1 MCTKLRYASANTVLD
16 ANGSGWRSMASV
28 LITALLSLIVSLPL
42 LAHHGNAA
50 YESKTLTL
58 KGTVT
63 AWLWTNPHV
72 LLKFDMKD
80 DNGNLVHW
88 VGELVA
94 PSNMI
99 NFGFTAGTLK
109 PGDEIT
115 IVTSE
120 VAKSGAPIARLAQI
134 VLANGQVMKTAG
146 KYDGNAFAR
155 RDHEANAV
163 K

>member
-1 MCTKLRYASANTVLD
+1 MNARTTPALFV
-16 ANGSGWRSMASV
+16 
-28 LITALLSLIVSLPL
+28 TAFLFAACLPA

-50 YESKTLTL
+50 YEAKTLTL

-72 LLKFDMKD
+72 LLKLDVKND
-80 DNGNLVHW
+80 DGNIAHW

-94 PSNMI
+94 PSNMV

-115 IVTSE
+115 IVTSD
-120 VAKSGAPIARLAQI
+120 VARSGASIARLAQI
-134 VLANGQVMKTAG
+134 VLPNGQIMKTAG
-146 KYDGNAFAR
+146 KYDGNAAAR
-155 RDHEANAV
+155 KDHEANSV

>member
-1 MCTKLRYASANTVLD
+1 MDNSSVRNARRQFLKFLAASFLVAAFLP
-16 ANGSGWRSMASV
+16 
-28 LITALLSLIVSLPL
+28 LIALPL
-42 LAHHGNAA
+42 LAHHGNAT
-50 YESKTLTL
+50 YEGKTVTL

-72 LLKFDMKD
+72 LLKLDVKD
-80 DNGNLVHW
+80 DGGNIVHW

-115 IVTSE
+115 IVTSD

-134 VLANGQVMKTAG
+134 VLPNGQIMKTAG

-155 RDHEANAV
+155 RDHQANAA

>member
-1 MCTKLRYASANTVLD
+1 MNANVKSIVL
-16 ANGSGWRSMASV
+16 V
-28 LITALLSLIVSLPL
+28 TIVLSLIACLPL

-50 YESKTLTL
+50 YEVKTVTL

-72 LLKFDMKD
+72 LLKLDVKD
-80 DNGNLVHW
+80 DGGNIVHW

-109 PGDEIT
+109 PGEEIT
-115 IVTSE
+115 IVTSD
-120 VAKSGAPIARLAQI
+120 VARSGAPIARLAQI
-134 VLANGQVMKTAG
+134 VLPNGQIMKTAG

>member
-1 MCTKLRYASANTVLD
+1 VTDRLKVTV
-16 ANGSGWRSMASV
+16 
-28 LITALLSLIVSLPL
+28 ITVLLSLIISVSVF
-42 LAHHGNAA
+42 AHHGNAA
-50 YESKTLTL
+50 YEAKTVTL

-72 LLKFDMKD
+72 LLKLDVKD
-80 DNGNLVHW
+80 DSGNVVHW

-115 IVTSE
+115 IVTSD
-120 VAKSGAPIARLAQI
+120 VSRSGAPIARLAQI

>member
-1 MCTKLRYASANTVLD
+1 MNVRLKASLLVSAIL
-16 ANGSGWRSMASV
+16 
-28 LITALLSLIVSLPL
+28 ALAASLPL
-42 LAHHGNAA
+42 AAHHGNAA
-50 YESKTLTL
+50 YEAKTVTL

-72 LLKFDMKD
+72 LLKLDVKD
-80 DNGNLVHW
+80 DGGNVVHW

-120 VAKSGAPIARLAQI
+120 VARSGAPIARLAQI
-134 VLANGQVMKTAG
+134 VLANGQIMKTDG

>member
-1 MCTKLRYASANTVLD
+1 MNARLK
-16 ANGSGWRSMASV
+16 ASV
-28 LITALLSLIVSLPL
+28 LIAAFLSFIVALPL

-50 YESKTLTL
+50 YEAKTVTL

-72 LLKFDMKD
+72 LLKLDVKD
-80 DNGNLVHW
+80 DGGNIVHW

-120 VAKSGAPIARLAQI
+120 VARSGAPIARLAQI
-134 VLANGQVMKTAG
+134 VLSNGQIMKTAG

-155 RDHEANAV
+155 KDHEANAV

>member
-1 MCTKLRYASANTVLD
+1 VKSRLKATLLV
-16 ANGSGWRSMASV
+16 
-28 LITALLSLIVSLPL
+28 TAFFSLAVSLTTSLPL
-42 LAHHGNAA
+42 FAHHGNAI
-50 YESKTLTL
+50 YEVKTVTL

-72 LLKFDMKD
+72 LLKLDVKD
-80 DNGNLVHW
+80 ESGNVVHW

-99 NFGFTAGTLK
+99 NFGFTAGALK

-115 IVTSE
+115 IVTSD

>member
-1 MCTKLRYASANTVLD
+1 MTARLKTAVLV
-16 ANGSGWRSMASV
+16 S
-28 LITALLSLIVSLPL
+28 ALLSLIASLPL

-50 YESKTLTL
+50 YETKTVTL

-72 LLKFDMKD
+72 LLKMDVKD
-80 DNGNLVHW
+80 DGGNLVHW

-120 VAKSGAPIARLAQI
+120 VARSGAPISRLAQI
-134 VLANGQVMKTAG
+134 VLPNGQIMKTQG
-146 KYDGNAFAR
+146 KYDGNENAR
-155 RDHEANAV
+155 KDHEANAV

>member
-1 MCTKLRYASANTVLD
+1 MNAKL
-16 ANGSGWRSMASV
+16 
-28 LITALLSLIVSLPL
+28 TATLLVTAFFSLTTSLPL
-42 LAHHGNAA
+42 FAHRGNAI
-50 YESKTLTL
+50 YEAKTVTL

-72 LLKFDMKD
+72 LLKLDVKD
-80 DNGNLVHW
+80 ESGNVVHW

-115 IVTSE
+115 IVTSD

-146 KYDGNAFAR
+146 QYDGNAFAR

>member
-1 MCTKLRYASANTVLD
+1 VTNKLATPVVVIILF
-16 ANGSGWRSMASV
+16 
-28 LITALLSLIVSLPL
+28 SLIVSVPL
-42 LAHHGNAA
+42 FAHHGNAA
-50 YESKTLTL
+50 YEAKTVTL

-72 LLKFDMKD
+72 LLKMDVKD
-80 DNGNLVHW
+80 DSGNLVHW

-99 NFGFTAGTLK
+99 NFGFTSGTLK

-115 IVTSE
+115 VITSD
-120 VAKSGAPIARLAQI
+120 VARSGAPIARLAQI
-134 VLANGQVMKTAG
+134 VLPNGQIMKTQG
-146 KYDGNAFAR
+146 KYDGNENAR
-155 RDHEANAV
+155 KDHEANAV

>member
-1 MCTKLRYASANTVLD
+1 VNARLKARLLV
-16 ANGSGWRSMASV
+16 
-28 LITALLSLIVSLPL
+28 TALFSLTASLPL
-42 LAHHGNAA
+42 VAHHGNAA
-50 YESKTLTL
+50 YEAKTVTL

-72 LLKFDMKD
+72 LLKLDVKD
-80 DNGNLVHW
+80 EGGNVVHW

-115 IVTSE
+115 IVTSD
-120 VAKSGAPIARLAQI
+120 VSKSGAPIARLAQI

-155 RDHEANAV
+155 RDHDANAV

>member
-1 MCTKLRYASANTVLD
+1 MNSRLN
-16 ANGSGWRSMASV
+16 ASV
-28 LITALLSLIVSLPL
+28 LAAILLSCSTSFPA

-50 YESKTLTL
+50 YEAKTVTL
-58 KGTVT
+58 KGAVT

-72 LLKFDMKD
+72 LLKLDVKD
-80 DNGNLVHW
+80 DGENIVHW

-134 VLANGQVMKTAG
+134 VLPTGQIMKTAG

>member
-1 MCTKLRYASANTVLD
+1 VNARLKASLLV
-16 ANGSGWRSMASV
+16 
-28 LITALLSLIVSLPL
+28 TALFSLTTSLPL
-42 LAHHGNAA
+42 VAHHGNAA
-50 YESKTLTL
+50 YEAKTVTL

-72 LLKFDMKD
+72 LLKLDVKD
-80 DNGNLVHW
+80 EGGNVVHW

-115 IVTSE
+115 IVTSD
-120 VAKSGAPIARLAQI
+120 VSKSGAPIARLAQI
-134 VLANGQVMKTAG
+134 VLANGQIMKTAG

-155 RDHEANAV
+155 RDHDANTV

>member
-1 MCTKLRYASANTVLD
+1 MNNRPETCLLMVAV
-16 ANGSGWRSMASV
+16 
-28 LITALLSLIVSLPL
+28 LSLSLSFSL

-50 YESKTLTL
+50 YEAKAVTL

-72 LLKFDMKD
+72 LLKFDVKD
-80 DNGNLVHW
+80 DNGNVVHW

-120 VAKSGAPIARLAQI
+120 VTKSGAPIARLARI
-134 VLANGQVMKTAG
+134 VLANGQIMKTDG

>member
-1 MCTKLRYASANTVLD
+1 MNARLKASLLV
-16 ANGSGWRSMASV
+16 
-28 LITALLSLIVSLPL
+28 TALFSLSTSLPL
-42 LAHHGNAA
+42 VAHHGNAA
-50 YESKTLTL
+50 YEAKTVTL

-72 LLKFDMKD
+72 LLKLDVKD
-80 DNGNLVHW
+80 EGGNVVHW

-115 IVTSE
+115 IVTSD
-120 VAKSGAPIARLAQI
+120 VSKSGAPIARLAQI
-134 VLANGQVMKTAG
+134 VLANGQIMKTAG

-155 RDHEANAV
+155 RDHDANAV

>member
-1 MCTKLRYASANTVLD
+1 MTDRLKVTV
-16 ANGSGWRSMASV
+16 
-28 LITALLSLIVSLPL
+28 ITVLLSLIVSVSLF
-42 LAHHGNAA
+42 AHHGNAA
-50 YESKTLTL
+50 YEAKTVTL

-72 LLKFDMKD
+72 LLKLDVKD
-80 DNGNLVHW
+80 DSGNVVHW

-115 IVTSE
+115 IVTSD
-120 VAKSGAPIARLAQI
+120 VSRSGAPIARLAQI

>member
-1 MCTKLRYASANTVLD
+1 MNVRLKASLLVSA
-16 ANGSGWRSMASV
+16 
-28 LITALLSLIVSLPL
+28 IFALAASLPL
-42 LAHHGNAA
+42 AAHHGNAA
-50 YESKTLTL
+50 YEAKTVTL

-72 LLKFDMKD
+72 LLKLDVKD
-80 DNGNLVHW
+80 DGGNVVHW

-109 PGDEIT
+109 PGDEIA

-120 VAKSGAPIARLAQI
+120 VARSGAPIARLAQI
-134 VLANGQVMKTAG
+134 VLANGQIMKTDG

>member
-1 MCTKLRYASANTVLD
+1 VNNRPETRLLMVAV
-16 ANGSGWRSMASV
+16 
-28 LITALLSLIVSLPL
+28 LSLSLSFPL

-50 YESKTLTL
+50 YEAKAVTL

-72 LLKFDMKD
+72 LLKFDVKD
-80 DNGNLVHW
+80 DNGNVVHW

-120 VAKSGAPIARLAQI
+120 VTRSGAPIARLARI
-134 VLANGQVMKTAG
+134 VLANGQIMKTDG

>member
-1 MCTKLRYASANTVLD
+1 VTHRLKTAVFVTVPL
-16 ANGSGWRSMASV
+16 WLMFSV
-28 LITALLSLIVSLPL
+28 PL
-42 LAHHGNAA
+42 FAHHGNAA
-50 YESKTLTL
+50 YEVKTVTL

-72 LLKFDMKD
+72 LLKMDVKD
-80 DNGNLVHW
+80 ESGNLVHW

-115 IVTSE
+115 IVTSD
-120 VAKSGAPIARLAQI
+120 VARSGAPIARLAQI
-134 VLANGQVMKTAG
+134 VLPNGQIMKTQG
-146 KYDGNAFAR
+146 KYDGNENAR
-155 RDHEANAV
+155 KDHEANAV
-163 K
+163 KERN

>member
-1 MCTKLRYASANTVLD
+1 MNANVKSIVL
-16 ANGSGWRSMASV
+16 V
-28 LITALLSLIVSLPL
+28 TIVLSLIACLPL

-50 YESKTLTL
+50 YEVKTVTL

-72 LLKFDMKD
+72 LLKLDVKD
-80 DNGNLVHW
+80 DGGNIVHW

-115 IVTSE
+115 IVTSD
-120 VAKSGAPIARLAQI
+120 VARSGAPIARLAQI
-134 VLANGQVMKTAG
+134 VLPNGQIMKTAG

>member
-1 MCTKLRYASANTVLD
+1 MTDRLKVTVITVL
-16 ANGSGWRSMASV
+16 V
-28 LITALLSLIVSLPL
+28 SLIVSVSLF
-42 LAHHGNAA
+42 AHHGNAA
-50 YESKTLTL
+50 YEAKTVTL

-72 LLKFDMKD
+72 LLKLDVKD
-80 DNGNLVHW
+80 DSGNVVHW

-115 IVTSE
+115 IVTSD
-120 VAKSGAPIARLAQI
+120 VSRSGAPIARLAQI

>member
-1 MCTKLRYASANTVLD
+1 VTDRLKMAVVTVF
-16 ANGSGWRSMASV
+16 
-28 LITALLSLIVSLPL
+28 LSLIVCVSLF
-42 LAHHGNAA
+42 AHHGNAS
-50 YESKTLTL
+50 YEAKTVTL

-72 LLKFDMKD
+72 LLKLDVKD
-80 DNGNLVHW
+80 DGGNVVHW

-115 IVTSE
+115 IVTGE
-120 VAKSGAPIARLAQI
+120 VARSGAPIARLAQI
-134 VLANGQVMKTAG
+134 VLANGQVMKTDG
-146 KYDGNAFAR
+146 KYDGNAVAR

>member
-1 MCTKLRYASANTVLD
+1 MNARLKSIPLAA
-16 ANGSGWRSMASV
+16 
-28 LITALLSLIVSLPL
+28 ALLSLVAFLPVT
-42 LAHHGNAA
+42 AHHGNAA
-50 YESKTLTL
+50 YEAKTITL

-72 LLKFDMKD
+72 LLKFDVKD
-80 DNGNLVHW
+80 DGGNVAHW

-120 VAKSGAPIARLAQI
+120 VARSGAPIVRLAQI

>member
-1 MCTKLRYASANTVLD
+1 MENPSVSNESWRNTVK
-16 ANGSGWRSMASV
+16 ARSSASV
-28 LITALLSLIVSLPL
+28 LITALLPFIISLPAI
-42 LAHHGNAA
+42 AHHGNAA
-50 YESKTLTL
+50 YEAKTVTL

-72 LLKFDMKD
+72 LLKLDVKD
-80 DNGNLVHW
+80 DAGNLVHW

-99 NFGFTAGTLK
+99 NFGFTAATLK

-115 IVTSE
+115 IVTSD
-120 VAKSGAPIARLAQI
+120 VARSGAPIARLAQI
-134 VLANGQVMKTAG
+134 VLSSGQIMKTAG

>member
-1 MCTKLRYASANTVLD
+1 VNARLKARLLV
-16 ANGSGWRSMASV
+16 
-28 LITALLSLIVSLPL
+28 TALFSLTTSLPL
-42 LAHHGNAA
+42 VAHHGNAA
-50 YESKTLTL
+50 YEAKTVTL

-72 LLKFDMKD
+72 LLKLDVKD
-80 DNGNLVHW
+80 ESGNVVHW

-115 IVTSE
+115 IVTSD
-120 VAKSGAPIARLAQI
+120 VSKSGAPIARLAQI
-134 VLANGQVMKTAG
+134 VLANGQIMKTAG

-155 RDHEANAV
+155 RDHDANAV